1 MCDATHVHSLAPP
14 GPRCVGSLCRRSRAS
29 PSTTEP
35 ALAFPTE
42 VFAGIS
48 EDPVSDEVA
57 AEFQAI
63 LDEMASDGGLAAIH
77 RGRSP
82 SDLRVQAVNRLGY

>member
-1 MCDATHVHSLAPP
+1 M
-14 GPRCVGSLCRRSRAS
+14 
-29 PSTTEP
+29 
-35 ALAFPTE
+35 
-42 VFAGIS
+42 FAGIS